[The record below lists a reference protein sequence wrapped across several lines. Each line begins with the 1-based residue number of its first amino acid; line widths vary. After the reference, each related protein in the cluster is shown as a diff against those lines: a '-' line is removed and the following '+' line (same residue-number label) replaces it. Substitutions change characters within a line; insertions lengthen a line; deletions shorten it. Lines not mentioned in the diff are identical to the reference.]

1 MSGEIKVPPGVL
13 AKPVMRGMN
22 ASFTKKYL
30 AFVVISSS
38 AIGLAMWQRIAVARK
53 KRYAEFYKNYDAD
66 KEFRKM
72 VRLGVFTA
80 IKANGELNEDCE
92 HFYEA
97 HKDNWKNPLKDEQG
111 NPIVDSAKFFK
122 D

>member
-1 MSGEIKVPPGVL
+1 MFVPL
-13 AKPVMRGMN
+13 
-22 ASFTKKYL
+22 F
-30 AFVVISSS
+30 F
-38 AIGLAMWQRIAVARK
+38 Q
-53 KRYAEFYKNYDAD
+53 NYDAD

-97 HKDNWKNPLKDEQG
+97 HKDNWKNPLKDKQG

>member
-1 MSGEIKVPPGVL
+1 MAFNMHDREILRHMK
-13 AKPVMRGMN
+13 KRH
-22 ASFTKKYL
+22 FKKYI
-30 AFVVISSS
+30 APYASSD
-38 AIGLAMWQRIAVARK
+38 K
-53 KRYAEFYKNYDAD
+53 KFRRDPNFQIFQNYDAD

-111 NPIVDSAKFFK
+111 NLICTVSS
-122 D
+122 